1 MKNRDFKE
9 IKDQFKDEINDIID
23 SFFDQLVQKSNDHED
38 TKIATLNE
46 IESIWGE
53 LTQETR
59 DLYSKIIGS
68 AITRMDESE
77 VIASKKENMNKR
89 G

>member
-1 MKNRDFKE
+1 MKNKDFKD

-23 SFFDQLVQKSNDHED
+23 SLFDQLVQKSNNHEN

-59 DLYSKIIGS
+59 NLYSKIIGS
-68 AITRMDESE
+68 TISRMDESE
-77 VIASKKENMNKR
+77 AIASKKENMN
-89 G
+89 

>member
-1 MKNRDFKE
+1 MKNKDFKD
-9 IKDQFKDEINDIID
+9 IKDQFKDEMNDIID
-23 SFFDQLVQKSNDHED
+23 SLFDELVQKSNAHAD

-68 AITRMDESE
+68 TISRMDESE
-77 VIASKKENMNKR
+77 VIASKKENMN
-89 G
+89 